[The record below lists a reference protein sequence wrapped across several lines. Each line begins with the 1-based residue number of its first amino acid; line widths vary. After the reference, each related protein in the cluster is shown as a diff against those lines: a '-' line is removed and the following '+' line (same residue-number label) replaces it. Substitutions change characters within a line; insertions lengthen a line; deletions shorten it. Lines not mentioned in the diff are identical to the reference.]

1 LFNAVSAVEL
11 VELDAQHGRGTHI
24 KELELS
30 VGETNSWTV
39 VLDGSPFKATIA
51 WSDLPGVFTGYIDD
65 ATPMLVNNLDLWVE
79 NEAGTQIFEPWV
91 LDPDLALERESVRN
105 APATTGY
112 DDVNNVEQVV
122 ISSPVAGNYKIFVTH
137 AGGTSGGQTP
147 SDQTVSITTS
157 GDTPAEMNIVEFE
170 HSPTNETFLLSVK
183 SDPGAHM
190 QLVSCTD
197 LSTGAWQTNST
208 FVTVGN
214 TNSMFVSSSS
224 ERRFWRIRRE
234 TGISE

>member
-1 LFNAVSAVEL
+1 MKRIPVGSIILSCFCVTSQAQTSEQL
-11 VELDAQHGRGTHI
+11 VAYRASI
-24 KELELS
+24 
-30 VGETNSWTV
+30 
-39 VLDGSPFKATIA
+39 
-51 WSDLPGVFTGYIDD
+51 
-65 ATPMLVNNLDLWVE
+65 
-79 NEAGTQIFEPWV
+79 
-91 LDPDLALERESVRN
+91 
-105 APATTGY
+105 
-112 DDVNNVEQVV
+112 V
-122 ISSPVAGNYKIFVTH
+122 ISAPDAGNYKIFVTH

-157 GDTPAEMNIVEFE
+157 GDTPAEMKIVEFE

-197 LSTGAWQTNST
+197 LITGAWQTNAT

-214 TNSMFVSSSS
+214 TNSMFISSSS
-224 ERRFWRIRRE
+224 EQRFWRIRRE